1 MLSDGID
8 VRASRTHN
16 VGLFAVRPIPAGT
29 AVWCPC
35 TACSRWTREQVAA
48 LPPGRFERLDTYGH
62 LLADGSLLLPCLG
75 AYLMNHSCEA
85 NVLDLGLDFGVAV
98 RDIAPGEEV
107 TCDYATFT
115 EDTGWSMEC
124 LCGSPGCRGTV
135 TTAQGADPRLRER
148 WRTRVEAALG
158 GLPRV
163 PQPLD
168 DVLTE
173 LSEPYRR
180 ARAGAH
186 TLAEVTTGSTVCA
199 PSFALQTPTEGPH
212 RTPTPGL
219 TPTPAP

>member
-1 MLSDGID
+1 MLTGGID
-8 VRASRTHN
+8 IRASRTHN
-16 VGLFAVRPIPAGT
+16 VGLFATRPIPAGT

-35 TACSRWTREQVAA
+35 TTCSRWTKEQVAV
-48 LPPGRFERLDTYGH
+48 LPPDRYERLDTYGH

-124 LCGSPGCRGTV
+124 RCASPGCRGTV
-135 TTAQGADPRLRER
+135 TTGQGADPRIRER
-148 WRTRVEAALG
+148 WRTRVEAALAR
-158 GLPRV
+158 LPRV

-180 ARAGAH
+180 ARGGAY
-186 TLAEVTTGSTVCA
+186 TLEEASTGSTVCA
-199 PSFALQTPTEGPH
+199 PDFALVGP
-212 RTPTPGL
+212 GGGK
-219 TPTPAP
+219 A